1 LRAGGGELGEPLLRL
16 RVGDLDLQ
24 AVELLAQR
32 VNLIGK
38 LPRLCDERAERRLR
52 QGRLSI
58 ASAWLEQQGNRD
70 RGRRQ
75 RRNPPYR
82 AHIDAR
88 YRIAKPLPSDSLEV
102 LSFYRPRCSA
112 FTDSQDVVWQRA
124 VDAGS

>member
-38 LPRLCDERAERRLR
+38 LPRLRDERAERRLR

-102 LSFYRPRCSA
+102 LPF
-112 FTDSQDVVWQRA
+112 
-124 VDAGS
+124 